1 MTLLEAGRYLRAGN
15 LTAAQDLYRR
25 TLEEHPL
32 QSHVGLGDAHFAA
45 GEHQQALEH
54 YYAAYQ
60 QGLTTPSLRQA
71 ILVSLFH
78 HPLGPPEMDLRAFL
92 EEALEWPDVDV
103 QWALRAALFVIAGN
117 FTVEE
122 PLLRQVLRRCS
133 LNTRPLEEQAARLR
147 AWLQEHP
154 DTLWCAAMAWQSAFN
169 EYLLDAT
176 PEEEARLGAVTNEV
190 ELLVYA
196 MYRDPAGLGELG
208 FELSPVA
215 RELMDELV
223 VGRQRER
230 AFELP
235 RLGVGCTSGSE
246 HVRAQYEENPY
257 PRWRN
262 LHGCRQLPLSQWVP
276 GGGPE
281 VAEPEVLI
289 AGAGTGQEP
298 LTWAARLGPSARITA
313 VDISAASLAY
323 GRRRSEDLGMPVEFI
338 HADILEL
345 GELGRQFDLIASSGV
360 LHHLPDPA
368 AGLRVLSGLL
378 KPGGVMKLALYSRKA
393 REGISA
399 AQKLVAG
406 QSLREARAT
415 LLALPDD
422 DPAKQPTRFLDFYY
436 LSGCRDMLFH
446 AQEHLFDLAQ
456 IAEAMQSCSLELIGL
471 EVPSAVARTYSTLFP
486 EDLHRTNL
494 HLWGVYEKLY
504 PSTFELMYQFWC
516 RKEAAS

>member
-15 LTAAQDLYRR
+15 LIAAQDLYRR

-45 GEHQQALEH
+45 GEHKQALEH

-60 QGLTTPSLRQA
+60 RGLTTASLRQA
-71 ILVSLFH
+71 MCVSLFH
-78 HPLGPPEMDLRAFL
+78 HPLGPEGMDLRAFL

-103 QWALRAALFVIAGN
+103 QWLLRAALFVIAGN

-133 LNTRPLEEQAARLR
+133 LNTRPQEELAARLR
-147 AWLQEHP
+147 ASLQQNP
-154 DTLWCAAMAWQSAFN
+154 DPAWCAAVAWQSAFN
-169 EYLLDAT
+169 EYLFEAT
-176 PEEEARLGAVTNEV
+176 PEELALLGEVTNE
-190 ELLVYA
+190 EQWLVHA
-196 MYRDPAGLGELG
+196 MYRDPNDLPTVPLGPLGQELHAE
-208 FELSPVA
+208 FVA
-215 RELMDELV
+215 
-223 VGRQRER
+223 GRQRER
-230 AFELP
+230 AFQL
-235 RLGVGCTSGSE
+235 RRVGAGCTTE
-246 HVRAQYEENPY
+246 TAHVRAQYEENPY

-281 VAEPEVLI
+281 IASPEVLI

-298 LTWAARLGPSARITA
+298 LTWATRLGPSARITA

-323 GRRRSEDLGMPVEFI
+323 GRRRSEDLGLPVEFI

-345 GELGRQFDLIASSGV
+345 GALGRQFDLIASSGV

-399 AQKLVAG
+399 AQQLVAG

-415 LLALPDD
+415 LLALPED

-456 IAEAMQSCSLELIGL
+456 IAEVTQSCGLQLIGL

-516 RKEAAS
+516 RKEATC